1 MELTKY
7 KCEIVAGTPKHSIYF
22 TIDPNGSWCH
32 ASAVE
37 AMLANLHI
45 PSACLDPAAMSKRSE
60 AMGLYEIDKVSL
72 QQTISM
78 LAKNTEGEARAL
90 VEVLSIRLGFGHAA
104 NLKHKPVATNKP
116 PAAGTPQ
123 PRQGFVKSTFDPADG
138 IYKTRPT
145 SQTTPAVP
153 EGIADLLCG
162 NEDDSDKWGEPVPVK
177 YHDDHVR
184 KAYTR
189 GQAHPSP
196 EAREKILREA
206 LGPVTNTEWNGI
218 IAGMSSNDRRYLTSA
233 EFATKINESRLTR
246 LLSPP
251 KPVDPAVEAAKC
263 AFFDWQAKGFKSAW
277 EAVVAAVDTARK
289 GANNE

>member
-1 MELTKY
+1 M
-7 KCEIVAGTPKHSIYF
+7 
-22 TIDPNGSWCH
+22 
-32 ASAVE
+32 
-37 AMLANLHI
+37 
-45 PSACLDPAAMSKRSE
+45 
-60 AMGLYEIDKVSL
+60 
-72 QQTISM
+72 
-78 LAKNTEGEARAL
+78 
-90 VEVLSIRLGFGHAA
+90 
-104 NLKHKPVATNKP
+104 
-116 PAAGTPQ
+116 
-123 PRQGFVKSTFDPADG
+123 
-138 IYKTRPT
+138 
-145 SQTTPAVP
+145 
-153 EGIADLLCG
+153 LCG

-189 GQAHPSP
+189 GQSNPSP
-196 EAREKILREA
+196 KAREKILREA

-251 KPVDPAVEAAKC
+251 KPVDPAVEAAKN

-277 EAVVAAVDTARK
+277 EAVVAAVDAARK